1 MSDTNLKVLE
11 DAGIPVDRIAGE
23 ERAVLESLSPE
34 ELGILANVHQKM
46 EAISEDEVQGQTVVS
61 IGGVVF

>member
-11 DAGIPVDRIAGE
+11 DAGISVERIPDA

-34 ELGILANVHQKM
+34 ELNILANVHQKM
-46 EAISEDEVQGQTVVS
+46 EAVGEDEVQGQTTV
-61 IGGVVF
+61 IGGVLF

>member
-11 DAGIPVDRIAGE
+11 DAGIPVERASDE

-34 ELGILANVHQKM
+34 ELGILASVHQKM
-46 EAISEDEVQGQTVVS
+46 EAATGDEVQGQTVVS
-61 IGGVVF
+61 IGGVIF